1 MSLFEMMDLPS
12 IEEVT
17 FFYTS
22 ILDPLCMLWPIYSF
36 SQWSIQSK
44 ICFIFEFIL
53 SILSILGS

>member
-17 FFYTS
+17 FFYIS
-22 ILDPLCMLWPIYSF
+22 ILDRWCMLWLIYSF
-36 SQWSIQSK
+36 SQLSMQSR

-53 SILSILGS
+53 SIP